1 MGSRAASQALVPG
14 RVVLVTNRS
23 TGLPELGA
31 VCGTPASASK
41 GIQLGN
47 TASSGKQQNQI
58 SAGKCI
64 CCSAVTGL
72 YLHICM
78 TEQSIL
84 CPQHASGE
92 HER

>member
-31 VCGTPASASK
+31 VCGAPASASK

-47 TASSGKQQNQI
+47 TVSSGKQQNQV
-58 SAGKCI
+58 SAGKCN
-64 CCSAVTGL
+64 AVV
-72 YLHICM
+72 
-78 TEQSIL
+78 Q
-84 CPQHASGE
+84 
-92 HER
+92 